1 MLATATHDTKLGED
15 VRARINVLSE
25 MPDEWATR
33 GSATGCAS
41 TGSIARSSTASRR
54 PIANDEYR
62 FYQALVGVWPPEIAG
77 PHRPRRRE
85 LVERLQAYMIK
96 AVKEAKL
103 HTSWLTPNQEYE
115 DGRDAVRRARR

>member
-25 MPDEWATR
+25 MPDEWGR
-33 GSATGCAS
+33 
-41 TGSIARSSTASRR
+41 
-54 PIANDEYR
+54 E
-62 FYQALVGVWPPEIAG
+62 VGAVDAAQRDAPDD
-77 PHRPRRRE
+77 RRRRAGAGSQRRVPLLPGAGRRLAGVRRTPLSPE

-103 HTSWLTPNQEYE
+103 HTSWLTPNEAYE
-115 DGRDAVRRARR
+115 TP